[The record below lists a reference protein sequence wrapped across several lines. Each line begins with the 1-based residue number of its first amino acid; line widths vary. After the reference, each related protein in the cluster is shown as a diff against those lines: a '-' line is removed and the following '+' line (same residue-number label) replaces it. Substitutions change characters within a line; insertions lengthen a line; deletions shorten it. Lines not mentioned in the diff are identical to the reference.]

1 MKKKLED
8 YKVGQKI
15 KIDII
20 QVAQEDEVKVS
31 EVPLTKEKEY
41 VIEEIEPDCGE
52 GLPVMV
58 INDFGDEWYLSLDSI
73 VHVEEEKE
81 DLMFERIGEGE
92 LKVGDMIVVDVDK
105 FHSRWPVDPDD
116 IDRLQPNHRY
126 RIRSFGAK
134 GNMHLDNG
142 WYIPQGMILECWR
155 KKEEEEKIK
164 KEEKSDMEDIL
175 QKLSG
180 LKKEHEQYQKEN
192 DRLKQEN
199 EKLVSEGQYK
209 DRQITELREYADD
222 LEGQLKQKQ
231 EQEPRQYQG
240 RVWKVGDKFTIED
253 SYCER
258 YPRLYTKGK
267 IYTVLE
273 INDDGS
279 PIFKDDY
286 GLQART
292 SGPMNFVAEKS
303 QDMKGIEVLQ
313 TLLEIAEDTMKEKD
327 RGLDVYEVEISKD
340 FKQMWDESGVPYCEK
355 LFDKFD
361 VVVCDVL
368 EDEEG
373 TPLPAKKFLVCYDEV
388 EEENLQINIHEN
400 MTPEELNDSLVKVQ
414 KVLSTAIEQLE
425 PSTNS
430 KKKSTIKYSTK
441 KDLEVDMSVWKFV
454 FVLIGLIS
462 LLAGARYYLL
472 GKF

>member
-20 QVAQEDEVKVS
+20 QVAQENDIRLS
-31 EVPLTKEKEY
+31 EVPFTKEKEY
-41 VIEEIEPDCGE
+41 VIEEIVPDCYV
-52 GLPVMV
+52 GLPFTV
-58 INDFGDEWYLSLDSI
+58 INDFGDEWYLSLDAI

-81 DLMFERIGEGE
+81 DPMFERIDKNE
-92 LKVGDMIVVDVDK
+92 LKVGDMIVVDVDA
-105 FHSRWPVDPDD
+105 FHKRWPVGLDCS
-116 IDRLQPNHRY
+116 DRLQPNHRY
-126 RIRSFGAK
+126 RIRSFGTK
-134 GNMHLDNG
+134 GSMRLDNG
-142 WYIPQGMILECWR
+142 WYIPQNMILECWR
-155 KKEEEEKIK
+155 KKEEEKTE

-209 DRQITELREYADD
+209 SRQITELREYADD

-231 EQEPRQYQG
+231 EREPRQYQG

-258 YPRLYTKGK
+258 FAFYTKGK
-267 IYTVLE
+267 VYTVLE
-273 INDDGS
+273 IESDGS
-279 PIFKDDY
+279 PFFKDDY
-286 GLQART
+286 GLPART
-292 SGPMNFVAEKS
+292 DGQMNFVAEKS

-313 TLLEIAEDTMKEKD
+313 TLLEIAEDIMKEKD

-361 VVVCDVL
+361 VVVCDML

-400 MTPEELNDSLVKVQ
+400 MTPQELNDSLVKVQ